1 MGEVGNYR
9 RQKAEIHF
17 LFQEPKEKKKLLN
30 LSKKFFSEK

>member
-17 LFQEPKEKKKLLN
+17 LFQEPKEKKEIT
-30 LSKKFFSEK
+30 KFK